1 MTSEVRPV
9 FLDLR
14 RIRLPINALVSILHR
29 VTGVLLIVSIPLVL
43 WLFGLSLSG
52 PDGYAQASTA
62 LGHPLGRVLL
72 LGWFWLLMHHFFV
85 GIRFLLLEIGIGETR
100 QGSRDTAWA
109 SLAAGVVSAVLLW
122 VLFL

>member
-14 RIRLPINALVSILHR
+14 KIRLPVNALVSILHR

-43 WLFGLSLSG
+43 GLFALSLSG
-52 PDGYAQASTA
+52 PEGFSDAAAA
-62 LGHPLGRVLL
+62 LRHPLGRLLL

-85 GIRFLLLEIGIGETR
+85 GIRFLLLEVGIGETR
-100 QGSRDTAWA
+100 QGSRDTAWS

>member
-52 PDGYAQASTA
+52 PDGYSEASAA

-85 GIRFLLLEIGIGETR
+85 GIRFLLLEVGIGETR

>member
-43 WLFGLSLSG
+43 GLFGWSLSG
-52 PDGYAQASTA
+52 PEGFSGAAAA
-62 LGHPLGRVLL
+62 LRHPLGQLVL

-85 GIRFLLLEIGIGETR
+85 GIRFLLLEVGIGETR

>member
-14 RIRLPINALVSILHR
+14 KIRLPINALVSILHR

-43 WLFGLSLSG
+43 GLFALSLSG
-52 PDGYAQASTA
+52 PEGFSDAAAA
-62 LGHPLGRVLL
+62 LRHPLGRLLL

-85 GIRFLLLEIGIGETR
+85 GIRFLLLEVGIGETR
-100 QGSRDTAWA
+100 QGSRDTAWS
-109 SLAAGVVSAVLLW
+109 SLAAGVVSALLLW